1 MTGDAVSRAR
11 EEASREDYASMA
23 RLARA
28 MYGAGAGPR
37 EVIRECYGTEFP
49 EEFFLFAETGPYT
62 LDLTMD
68 FTNQPWQLAVPLSQ
82 GGPPPEPDTLD
93 RIERKVFVRDP
104 RLVPLALPLDL
115 DAVHGGRVICYH
127 LDELRAGRPTTFGI
141 RVAVGPDDETE
152 RCAASLLDVIHQHHA
167 DILRRLAHRNHLP
180 SNRGTG
186 AVDSA
191 DVEEAR
197 DILTQIEDL
206 QHQVVARSQK

>member
-1 MTGDAVSRAR
+1 MTGDAVIRAR
-11 EEASREDYASMA
+11 EKATRGDYASMA
-23 RLARA
+23 RLAGA
-28 MYGAGAGPR
+28 MYEAGLGPR

-49 EEFFLFAETGPYT
+49 KEFFLFAETGPYT

-68 FTNQPWQLAVPLSQ
+68 FTNQPWQLTIPLSQ

-93 RIERKVFVRDP
+93 RIEHKVFVREP
-104 RLVPLALPLDL
+104 CLVPLALPLDL

-152 RCAASLLDVIHQHHA
+152 RCASSLLDVIHQHHA
-167 DILRRLAHRNHLP
+167 DILRLLAHRNHLP

-206 QHQVVARSQK
+206 QHRVMARTQK